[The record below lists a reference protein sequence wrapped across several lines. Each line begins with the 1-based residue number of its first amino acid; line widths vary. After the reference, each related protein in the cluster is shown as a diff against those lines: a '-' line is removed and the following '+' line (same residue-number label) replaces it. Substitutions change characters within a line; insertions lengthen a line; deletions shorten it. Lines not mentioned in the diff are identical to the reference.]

1 MKEQKK
7 LTIQMGLFTFIIFV
21 SFGVII
27 LNEKV
32 APLFSPR
39 SDQKL
44 NKYLKENYTS
54 IIDELDIGK
63 TNYNNTEYQLKIS
76 FKENSNLYFYI
87 RYSDKKITD
96 TYKEDYLEGKNLLS
110 KIEEKTEKELKE
122 KYNKSFKV
130 SLLKP
135 LNEYSDKVKKQL
147 INEESILSL
156 PIYTLEIE
164 LTCNWN
170 KSDIVKEITSLFNS
184 FQLDEVNPNNYSFI
198 IKNKKNNKKIKINN
212 LTKEII
218 IDEEKL
224 TNIIDKVLTN
234 DTDHVLEENNI
245 TYEKIKE
252 N

>member
-39 SDQKL
+39 IDQKL

-54 IIDELDIGK
+54 IINELDIGK

-170 KSDIVKEITSLFNS
+170 KSDIVKGITSLFNS

-198 IKNKKNNKKIKINN
+198 IKDKKTNKKIKINN

-234 DTDHVLEENNI
+234 DTDNVLEENNI

>member
-21 SFGVII
+21 SFGII
-27 LNEKV
+27 VLNEKV

-39 SDQKL
+39 IDEKL

-54 IIDELDIGK
+54 IINELDIGK
-63 TNYNNTEYQLKIS
+63 TNYNNTKYQLKITS
-76 FKENSNLYFYI
+76 KENSNLYFYI

-198 IKNKKNNKKIKINN
+198 IKDKKTNKKIKINN

-234 DTDHVLEENNI
+234 DTDNVLEENNI